1 MAKTSFTE
9 TCKFHLLC
17 LRDTI
22 FFVIITMF
30 PIALILFKDHYLTW
44 YVLSGYIYSLVSSSI
59 FELLSNKRK
68 TGAGVMVHMVKII
81 FLLSTFIMILLN
93 KNTNRVIIDA
103 RSIVFFALLSAC
115 LYYETYRAKTAAAKN

>member
-1 MAKTSFTE
+1 MTKASFKE

-17 LRDTI
+17 LRDTA
-22 FFVIITMF
+22 FFVIISMF

-44 YVLSGYIYSLVSSSI
+44 YVLSGYVYSLVSSSI
-59 FELLSNKRK
+59 FDLLSNKRK

-93 KNTNRVIIDA
+93 RNMNRVIIDTK
-103 RSIVFFALLSAC
+103 SIVFFALLAAC
-115 LYYETYRAKTAAAKN
+115 LYYETYRAKLATKN